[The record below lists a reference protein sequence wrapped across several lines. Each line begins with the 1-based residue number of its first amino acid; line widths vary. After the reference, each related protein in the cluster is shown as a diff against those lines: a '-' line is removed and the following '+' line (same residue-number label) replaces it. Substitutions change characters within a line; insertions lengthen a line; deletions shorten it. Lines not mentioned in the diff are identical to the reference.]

1 MNRSTWA
8 TALRGP
14 EVIDQFRRTYPKLD
28 GVAITNTW
36 SGAVD
41 YSSDSMPFFG
51 QLAGS
56 PRVHFGVGFSGNG
69 VGPSYIGGKILASL
83 ALERDDEWGT
93 SPMIRTPAIRNKEA
107 AEDQEKQPSAL
118 VRRLTLLDPTSFVG

>member
-1 MNRSTWA
+1 
-8 TALRGP
+8 
-14 EVIDQFRRTYPKLD
+14 
-28 GVAITNTW
+28 
-36 SGAVD
+36 
-41 YSSDSMPFFG
+41 
-51 QLAGS
+51 
-56 PRVHFGVGFSGNG
+56 

-93 SPMIRTPAIRNKEA
+93 SPMIRTPVTRLPPEPLRAIGGWVVRAAIRSKEA